1 MVVYHYEDKNEKADR
16 VRKKVYMI
24 IDGEKMYI
32 DPEIVKK
39 YNLDEKQHSGIT
51 GRKLFTEED

>member
-1 MVVYHYEDKNEKADR
+1 MVVYHYETR
-16 VRKKVYMI
+16 TMI

-32 DPEIVKK
+32 EPEIVKK
-39 YNLDEKQHSGIT
+39 YNLDEKEHSGIT